1 MRILITNDD
10 GIDSAVL
17 PEFIKWAMK
26 LGEVTVV
33 APKYEQSGKSQAID
47 FRRHSEVKKIDS
59 ELDCEIYYMDS
70 TPADCVRFAV
80 LGLKKQFDI
89 VFSGINKGYNLG
101 DDISY
106 SGTVGAI
113 CEGARLGIKGIAF
126 STDFTTFDYAIKYLD
141 SAYGF
146 INHHKLLEKTDLIN
160 VNFPT
165 ADARGIAITK
175 QGGMFYSDEFIQLE
189 NGLYMQTGEPV
200 QYKGDDTSVD
210 IHAIGNDYI
219 SITPI
224 TSSKTD
230 LVAYESLKNIT
241 E

>member
-10 GIDSAVL
+10 GIESSVL
-17 PEFIKWAMK
+17 PEFIKWAMT

-47 FRRHSEVKKIDS
+47 FRRHSEVKRVDMGIDC
-59 ELDCEIYYMDS
+59 DIYYMDS

-80 LGLKKQFDI
+80 LGLKKEYDI

-101 DDISY
+101 EDISY

-113 CEGARLGIKGIAF
+113 CEAARLGMRGIAF
-126 STDFTTFDYAIKYLD
+126 STDFTTFEYALKYLD
-141 SAYGF
+141 SAYSF
-146 INHHKLLEKTDLIN
+146 ILDNQLFKYTDLVN

-165 ADARGIAITK
+165 SDALGICITE
-175 QGGMFYSDEFIQLE
+175 QGGMFYSDEFILLD

-200 QYKGDDTSVD
+200 QYKGDDNLLHKLEVFTSIQKAYDAV
-210 IHAIGNDYI
+210 
-219 SITPI
+219 
-224 TSSKTD
+224 SK
-230 LVAYESLKNIT
+230 AREF
-241 E
+241 

>member
-10 GIDSAVL
+10 GIRSSVL
-17 PEFIKWAMK
+17 PEFARWAMT

-47 FRRHSEVKKIDS
+47 FRRQSEVKRVDIGIDCDS
-59 ELDCEIYYMDS
+59 YYMDS

-80 LGLKKQFDI
+80 LGLHKEYDI

-113 CEGARLGIKGIAF
+113 CEAARLGMRGIAF
-126 STDFTTFDYAIKYLD
+126 STDFTTFDYAVKYLD
-141 SAYGF
+141 HAYKF
-146 INHHKLLEKTDLIN
+146 ISDNDLFAHTELLN

-165 ADARGIAITK
+165 TDPRGICITK
-175 QGGMFYSDEFIQLE
+175 QGGMFFSDEFILLD

-200 QYKGDDTSVD
+200 CYEGNDLTYD
-210 IHAIGNDYI
+210 IHAIANEYV
-219 SITPI
+219 SVTPI
-224 TSSKTD
+224 TANKTNIH
-230 LVAYESLKNIT
+230 AYEMLKNVKG
-241 E
+241 